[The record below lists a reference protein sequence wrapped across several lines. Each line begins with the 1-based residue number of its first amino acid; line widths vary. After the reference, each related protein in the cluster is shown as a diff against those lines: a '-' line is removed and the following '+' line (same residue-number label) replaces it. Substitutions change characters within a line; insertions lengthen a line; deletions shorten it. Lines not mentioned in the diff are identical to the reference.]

1 MEGRFPKGMLVLLT
15 DCTDISQEEKV
26 SDWFD
31 KVYLAHLSGSGT
43 FRHPIRYR
51 NTAERL
57 GPGEPRYM
65 TTLETDS
72 EDLAASMR
80 EYRGM
85 AREFIERGE
94 MDPALETVVAAMF
107 RATGPE
113 FRSSGEARRTTGL
126 NVLFSNC
133 TDETKHREFNE
144 WYNNVH
150 VPHVLE
156 TGRYHTGYRYENVDP
171 GAPEG
176 RYLSIYE
183 TDNEDPG
190 ELSALM
196 ARERPEW
203 IEKGLYTPYIE
214 RMLRA
219 AYTKMGP

>member
-1 MEGRFPKGMLVLLT
+1 MDGRFPKGMLVLLT
-15 DCTDISQEEKV
+15 NCTDAPREREV
-26 SDWFD
+26 NDWFD
-31 KVYLAHLSGSGT
+31 KVYLAHLTGSGT
-43 FRHPIRYR
+43 FQNPTRYQ
-51 NTAERL
+51 NTAESL

-65 TTLETDS
+65 TTLETGAD
-72 EDLAASMR
+72 DLDASMG
-80 EYRGM
+80 EYREGV
-85 AREFIERGE
+85 RGLLDGGG
-94 MDPALETVVAAMF
+94 MDPALETLVASMF

-126 NVLFSNC
+126 NVLISNC
-133 TDETKHREFNE
+133 TDETKHREFND
-144 WYNNVH
+144 WYNTVH

-156 TGRYHTGYRYENVDP
+156 TGRYHTGYRYENVNP
-171 GAPEG
+171 SAPEG

-196 ARERPEW
+196 ARERPQW

-219 AYTKMGP
+219 AFTKMVH